1 MDGVRRDART
11 HGALGASRGR
21 GRRFPLGALILRYF
35 AYVLAALLALALGL
49 AAAHRVPAPGSGAFA
64 LNAPC
69 GPRQTA
75 PSPVLPHGPVAVNSA
90 DADELDTLPGVGEV
104 IAQRIIEEREEN
116 GPFYYPE
123 DLMNVN
129 GIGEKTLEKLLPHIR
144 LP

>member
-1 MDGVRRDART
+1 MRRM
-11 HGALGASRGR
+11 LGWCA
-21 GRRFPLGALILRYF
+21 A
-35 AYVLAALLALALGL
+35 AALLALALGL
-49 AAAHRVPAPGSGAFA
+49 TAAHRVPAPGSGAFA

-90 DADELDTLPGVGEV
+90 DADELDTLPGV
-104 IAQRIIEEREEN
+104 RIIEEREEN

-123 DLMNVN
+123 DLMNVK
-129 GIGEKTLEKLLPHIR
+129 GIGEKTLEKLLSHIR

>member
-1 MDGVRRDART
+1 MRRV
-11 HGALGASRGR
+11 LGWCAAC
-21 GRRFPLGALILRYF
+21 ALI
-35 AYVLAALLALALGL
+35 ALALGL
-49 AAAHRVPAPGSGAFA
+49 TAAHVTPGPGSGVFA

-69 GPRQTA
+69 GSRQTA

-104 IAQRIIEEREEN
+104 IAQRIIEEREKN

-123 DLMNVN
+123 DLMNVK
-129 GIGEKTLEKLLPHIR
+129 GIGEKTLEKLLSHIR

>member
-1 MDGVRRDART
+1 MRRM
-11 HGALGASRGR
+11 LGWCA
-21 GRRFPLGALILRYF
+21 A
-35 AYVLAALLALALGL
+35 AALLALALGL
-49 AAAHRVPAPGSGAFA
+49 TAAHRVPAPGSGAFA

-104 IAQRIIEEREEN
+104 IAQRISEEREEN

-123 DLMNVN
+123 DLMNVK
-129 GIGEKTLEKLLPHIR
+129 GIGEKTLEKLLSHIR

>member
-1 MDGVRRDART
+1 MRRM
-11 HGALGASRGR
+11 LGWCAAGT
-21 GRRFPLGALILRYF
+21 LI
-35 AYVLAALLALALGL
+35 ALALGL
-49 AAAHRVPAPGSGAFA
+49 AAAHLAPAPGSSAFT
-64 LNAPC
+64 L
-69 GPRQTA
+69 TA
-75 PSPVLPHGPVAVNSA
+75 PSGRHAAIPAPGLPDGPVAVNPA

>member
-1 MDGVRRDART
+1 MRRM
-11 HGALGASRGR
+11 LGWCA
-21 GRRFPLGALILRYF
+21 A
-35 AYVLAALLALALGL
+35 AALLALALGL
-49 AAAHRVPAPGSGAFA
+49 TAAHRVPAPGSGAFA

-69 GPRQTA
+69 GPRQSA
-75 PSPVLPHGPVAVNSA
+75 PSPVLPHGPVAVYSA